1 MAPVAL
7 VDRKV
12 MAHDTWE
19 PNAAAEPPTP
29 PSVLPWR
36 TRLGA
41 LRPAVGGPPETG
53 TLTTRLVGHISSA
66 LFLLCG
72 ILVIVAGAFAAFPPG
87 ANRPGL
93 MVVGVATVVSGAAIW
108 ATPWA
113 RWKRSAM
120 LWLVPPAFALIVL
133 HGIFSAD
140 DGFIYG
146 LFYVVV
152 FIWLGLGYPRG
163 TSLRFLPLFL
173 VAYELPLLLRHHHGT
188 VGPAS
193 ALYVVPSFVLVGET
207 VAWVSDRLGR
217 SESAL
222 TRSERRFRVLVEG
235 AADIISLVDADG
247 RITFETPAVQT
258 TLGFD
263 PAERVGRPAAD
274 FVHPDDHLRLAAA
287 LTEVLRRGGAVE
299 RNLVRLL
306 HADGSYR
313 WCEVV
318 LRDLLDEP
326 AVGAI
331 VANFSDVTARRDAEV
346 RLAESE
352 ANFRQL
358 FAQNPQPM
366 WVYDRRSLAFL
377 EVNQAAIDH
386 YGYSRDEFLAMSVP
400 GVWEPSHRE
409 DVDGL
414 RRRQGQDHVR
424 TWNHVVRDGRVI
436 VVEVASH
443 DLEFAGRDAVLVAVK
458 DITDQRALEAQLTY
472 QAFHDSLTGLPN
484 RALFRERVEYA
495 LASRTANNVH
505 VLFIDLDRFKTVN
518 DSLGHGSGDELLV
531 AVAER
536 LLPTLRDDDT
546 LARLGG
552 DEFAVLTLGVPDGGQ
567 LVARR
572 ILDALHEPFRLG
584 GGDVTVSAS
593 IGVACDAGSAEELL
607 RDADIAMYG
616 AKSAGR
622 NRYQIFDV
630 TMHHGDRNRLR
641 LESDL
646 VHAIERHQLRV
657 LYQPV
662 VELHTDGVVG
672 FEALARWE
680 HPEFGTI
687 SPLDFIPIAE
697 ETGLIVPIGRW
708 VLGQACA
715 QARRWQV
722 AHRRPLPL
730 TMAVNVSALQL
741 QEPSFVEEV
750 QAAILRHLLPP
761 ETLTLEITES
771 VLLDKSTTILERLI
785 ELKATGVRLAIDD
798 FGTGY
803 SSLSYLRQFP
813 IDILKVDRSFTSL
826 IEGPGNVP
834 PLIEGLVFLGRQLGL
849 DMVAEGIEIVDQR
862 TQLHRLG
869 CLLGQGFLWAPPLS
883 QDAVDELL
891 DREDS
896 QSVIARSVPLPP
908 VTAGPRSFSDS
919 SPAVHP
925 APVISPTGGRP

>member
-1 MAPVAL
+1 MP
-7 VDRKV
+7 
-12 MAHDTWE
+12 HDTPE
-19 PNAAAEPPTP
+19 VTASIGPATARP
-29 PSVLPWR
+29 VLRWR
-36 TRLGA
+36 ARVGA
-41 LRPAVGGPPETG
+41 LRPSVEGPAEVG

-72 ILVIVAGAFAAFPPG
+72 ALVIVAGAVAAFPPG
-87 ANRPGL
+87 ANRVGL
-93 MVVGVATVVSGAAIW
+93 MILGVFTMASGVAIW
-108 ATPWA
+108 AIPWP

-120 LWLVPPAFALIVL
+120 LWLVPPAFALIVA
-133 HGIFSAD
+133 HGILSAE

-152 FIWLGLGYPRG
+152 FVWLGLGHPRG
-163 TSLRFLPLFL
+163 TSLRFLPLFV
-173 VAYELPLLLRHHHGT
+173 VAYEVPLLVMHHHGT

-193 ALYVVPSFVLVGET
+193 ALYVVPSFVLMGET

-217 SESAL
+217 SEMAL

-235 AADIISLVDADG
+235 AADIISLVDAEG
-247 RITFETPAVQT
+247 RILFETPAVAT
-258 TLGFD
+258 TLGFEPTD
-263 PAERVGRPAAD
+263 RVGHPAAD
-274 FVHPDDHLRLAAA
+274 FVHPEDEPLIAASFTMA
-287 LTEVLRRGGAVE
+287 RNGGEPE
-299 RNLVRLL
+299 RTLVRLL
-306 HADGSYR
+306 HADGTYR

-331 VANFSDVTARRDAEV
+331 VVNFSDVTARRQAEV
-346 RLAESE
+346 KLSESE

-358 FAQNPQPM
+358 FSQNPQPM
-366 WVYDRRSLAFL
+366 WVYERRSLAFL

-386 YGYSRDEFLAMSVP
+386 YGYGRNEFLSMAVP
-400 GVWEPSHRE
+400 DLWEPSQLE
-409 DVDGL
+409 DLDSL
-414 RRRQGQDHVR
+414 RRRLGEDHVR
-424 TWNHVVRDGRVI
+424 TRHHVVRDGRTI
-436 VVEVASH
+436 VVEEASN

-458 DITDQRALEAQLTY
+458 DITDQRALEEQLTY
-472 QAFHDSLTGLPN
+472 QAFHDPLTGLPN

-495 LASRTANNVH
+495 LAGRRADNVH

-531 AVAER
+531 AVAQR
-536 LLPTLRDDDT
+536 LLPTLRGDDT

-552 DEFAVLTLGVPDGGQ
+552 DEFAVLTVGEPDGGE

-572 ILDALHEPFRLG
+572 ILDALHEPFAVG
-584 GGDVTVSAS
+584 GGELSVSAS

-607 RDADIAMYG
+607 RDADMAMYG

-622 NRYQIFDV
+622 NRYDVFDPS
-630 TMHHGDRNRLR
+630 MHHTDRNRLR

-662 VELHTDGVVG
+662 VEMQTDTVVG
-672 FEALARWE
+672 FEALLRWE

-715 QARRWQV
+715 QARGWQV
-722 AHRRPLPL
+722 THKRPVPL

-741 QEPSFVEEV
+741 QERSFVDDV
-750 QAAILRHLLPP
+750 QAALIRHVLPP
-761 ETLTLEITES
+761 QTLTLEITES
-771 VLLDKSTTILERLI
+771 VLLDESTTILDRLV

-813 IDILKVDRSFTSL
+813 IDILKVDRSFTNL

-849 DMVAEGIEIVDQR
+849 EVVAEGIEITEQR
-862 TQLHRLG
+862 SQLHRLG
-869 CLLGQGFLWAPPLS
+869 CLLGQGFLWSPP
-883 QDAVDELL
+883 VDENAIEELL
-891 DREDS
+891 SHE
-896 QSVIARSVPLPP
+896 QSRMTIARTGPL
-908 VTAGPRSFSDS
+908 
-919 SPAVHP
+919 
-925 APVISPTGGRP
+925 APVVSGSR

>member
-1 MAPVAL
+1 MP
-7 VDRKV
+7 
-12 MAHDTWE
+12 HDI
-19 PNAAAEPPTP
+19 
-29 PSVLPWR
+29 
-36 TRLGA
+36 
-41 LRPAVGGPPETG
+41 PADTG

-72 ILVIVAGAFAAFPPG
+72 ALVIVAGAFAAFPPG
-87 ANRPGL
+87 ANRQGL
-93 MVVGVATVVSGAAIW
+93 EAVGLVTVASSGVIW
-108 ATPWA
+108 VIPWS
-113 RWKRSAM
+113 RWKRSAL
-120 LWLVPPAFALIVL
+120 LWLVPPTFALIVL
-133 HGIFSAD
+133 HGIFSAE

-146 LFYVVV
+146 MFYVVV
-152 FIWLGLGYPRG
+152 FVWIGVGHPRG
-163 TSLRFLPLFL
+163 TSLKFLPLFI
-173 VAYELPLLLRHHHGT
+173 VAYELPLLLRHSHHWS

-193 ALYVVPSFVLVGET
+193 ALYVVPSFVLMGET

-217 SESAL
+217 SEIAL

-235 AADIISLVDADG
+235 SADIITLVGADG
-247 RITFETPAVQT
+247 RILFETPAVTT

-263 PAERVGRPAAD
+263 PADRVGRHSDDFIHPEDRAAI
-274 FVHPDDHLRLAAA
+274 RAAF
-287 LTEVLRRGGAVE
+287 TDGVRHGGAAPRTLIRV
-299 RNLVRLL
+299 L

-331 VANFSDVTARRDAEV
+331 VANFSDVTARRQAEV

-366 WVYDRRSLAFL
+366 WVYERQTLAFL

-386 YGYSRDEFLAMSVP
+386 YGYSRDEFLAMTVP
-400 GVWEPSHRE
+400 DVWESSHVE
-409 DVDGL
+409 HADSL
-414 RRRQGQDHVR
+414 RRRQGEDHVR
-424 TWNHVVRDGRVI
+424 TWNHVVADGRVI
-436 VVEVASH
+436 VVEMASH

-472 QAFHDSLTGLPN
+472 QAFHDPLTGLPN

-495 LASRTANNVH
+495 LAGRRAGNVH

-518 DSLGHGSGDELLV
+518 DSLGHGTGDELLV

-536 LLPTLRDDDT
+536 LLPTLRGDDT

-552 DEFAVLTLGVPDGGQ
+552 DEFAVLTVGVPDGGE

-572 ILDALHEPFRLG
+572 IVDALHDPFPVG
-584 GGDVTVSAS
+584 GGDVSVSAS
-593 IGVACDAGSAEELL
+593 IGVACDAASAEELL
-607 RDADIAMYG
+607 RDADVAMYG

-622 NRYQIFDV
+622 NRYEVFDPS
-630 TMHHGDRNRLR
+630 MHTADRNRLR

-646 VHAIERHQLRV
+646 VHAIERRQLRV

-662 VELHTDGVVG
+662 VELFTDAVVG
-672 FEALARWE
+672 FEALVRWE

-715 QARRWQV
+715 RARQWQV
-722 AHRRPLPL
+722 AHKRPVPL
-730 TMAVNVSALQL
+730 TMAVNVSARQL
-741 QEPSFVEEV
+741 QDPSFVDDV
-750 QAAILRHLLPP
+750 QASLIRYVLPP
-761 ETLTLEITES
+761 QTLTLEITES
-771 VLLDKSTTILERLI
+771 VLLDESTTILDRLV

-834 PLIEGLVFLGRQLGL
+834 PLLEGLVYLGRQLGL
-849 DMVAEGIEIVDQR
+849 ELVAEGVEIAEQR

-869 CLLGQGFLWAPPLS
+869 CLLGQGFLWARPL
-883 QDAVDELL
+883 DENAAEELL
-891 DREDS
+891 GEE
-896 QSVIARSVPLPP
+896 
-908 VTAGPRSFSDS
+908 TAMAIGSR
-919 SPAVHP
+919 V
-925 APVISPTGGRP
+925 

>member
-1 MAPVAL
+1 MALPQK
-7 VDRKV
+7 VDKKP
-12 MAHDTWE
+12 MAHETPE
-19 PNAAAEPPTP
+19 GNASTGPLTP
-29 PSVLPWR
+29 RPAPSWR
-36 TRLGA
+36 ARLGA
-41 LRPAVGGPPETG
+41 MRPPVAGPLEPG
-53 TLTTRLVGHISSA
+53 TLTTQLVGHISSA
-66 LFLLCG
+66 LFFLCG
-72 ILVIVAGAFAAFPPG
+72 ALVIVAGAFVAFPPG
-87 ANRPGL
+87 ANRAAL
-93 MVVGVATVVSGAAIW
+93 MVVGVATTVSGGIIW
-108 ATPWA
+108 AIPWP

-120 LWLVPPAFALIVL
+120 LWLVPPAFLLIVL

-152 FIWLGLGYPRG
+152 FVWLGLGHPRG
-163 TSLRFLPLFL
+163 TSLCFTPLFI
-173 VAYELPLLLRHHHGT
+173 VAYEVPLLVTHQHGW

-193 ALYVVPSFVLVGET
+193 AFYVVPSFILMGET

-235 AADIISLVDADG
+235 AADIISLVSAEG
-247 RITFETPAVQT
+247 HILFETPAVTT
-258 TLGFD
+258 TLGFA
-263 PAERVGRPAAD
+263 PAERVGHHAAD
-274 FVHPDDHLRLAAA
+274 YVHPEDRALIGAA
-287 LTEVLRRGGAVE
+287 LNMVVRPGGAVQTT
-299 RNLVRLL
+299 LVRLL

-331 VANFSDVTARRDAEV
+331 VANFSDVSARREAEV

-366 WVYDRRSLAFL
+366 WVYDRQSLAFL
-377 EVNQAAIDH
+377 EVNQSAIDH
-386 YGYSRDEFLAMSVP
+386 YGYDRDEFLAMTVP
-400 GVWEPSHRE
+400 DLWEPE
-409 DVDGL
+409 DRDHVDSL
-414 RRRQGQDHVR
+414 RRRLGEDHVR
-424 TWNHVVRDGRVI
+424 TRNHVVRDGRVI

-443 DLEFAGRDAVLVAVK
+443 DLEFAGRDAVLEAVK

-472 QAFHDSLTGLPN
+472 QAFHDPLTGLPN

-495 LASRTANNVH
+495 LAGRTASNVH

-536 LLPTLRDDDT
+536 LSPTLRGDDT

-552 DEFAVLTLGVPDGGQ
+552 DEFAVLTIGVPDGGE

-572 ILDALHEPFRLG
+572 ILEALRDPFALA
-584 GGDVTVSAS
+584 GGDVSVSAS

-607 RDADIAMYG
+607 RDADVAMYG

-622 NRYQIFDV
+622 GRYEVFDPSL
-630 TMHHGDRNRLR
+630 HHADRNRLR

-646 VHAIERHQLRV
+646 AHAIERHQLRV

-662 VELHTDGVVG
+662 VELQTDAVVG
-672 FEALARWE
+672 FEALLRWE
-680 HPEFGTI
+680 HPAFGTI

-708 VLGQACA
+708 VLSQACA

-722 AHRRPLPL
+722 AHPRPASL
-730 TMAVNVSALQL
+730 TMAVNVSARQL
-741 QEPSFVEEV
+741 QETSFVDEV
-750 QAAILRHLLPP
+750 QAALIRHVLPP

-771 VLLDKSTTILERLI
+771 VLLDESTTILDHLI

-826 IEGPGNVP
+826 IEGPGAAP
-834 PLIEGLVFLGRQLGL
+834 PLLQGLIFLGRQLGL
-849 DMVAEGIEIVDQR
+849 EVVAEGIEMPEQR
-862 TQLHRLG
+862 AQLHRLQ
-869 CLLGQGFLWAPPLS
+869 CLLGQGFLWAPPL
-883 QDAVDELL
+883 DVDTVDDLL
-891 DREDS
+891 RQENS
-896 QSVIARSVPLPP
+896 KVLIARSVPLDEVSAERASFDYPTP
-908 VTAGPRSFSDS
+908 VGQQAQ
-919 SPAVHP
+919 
-925 APVISPTGGRP
+925 

>member
-1 MAPVAL
+1 M
-7 VDRKV
+7 
-12 MAHDTWE
+12 
-19 PNAAAEPPTP
+19 
-29 PSVLPWR
+29 
-36 TRLGA
+36 
-41 LRPAVGGPPETG
+41 G
-53 TLTTRLVGHISSA
+53 TLTTRLVGHISAA
-66 LFLLCG
+66 LFVLCG
-72 ILVIVAGAFAAFPPG
+72 ALVIVAGTVVPFPPG
-87 ANRPGL
+87 ANRLGL
-93 MVVGVATVVSGAAIW
+93 VILGLFTMASGVVIW
-108 ATPWA
+108 AVPWP

-120 LWLVPPAFALIVL
+120 LWLVPPAFGLIVM
-133 HGIFSAD
+133 HGILSAD

-152 FIWLGLGYPRG
+152 FVWLGLGFPRG
-163 TSLRFLPLFL
+163 TSLKFLPLFV
-173 VAYELPLLLRHHHGT
+173 VAYETPLLVMHHHGT

-193 ALYVVPSFVLVGET
+193 ALYVIPSFVLMGET
-207 VAWVSDRLGR
+207 VAWVSDRLAR
-217 SESAL
+217 SETAL

-235 AADIISLVDADG
+235 AADIITLVGADG
-247 RITFETPAVQT
+247 RIIFETPAVAT

-263 PAERVGRPAAD
+263 PADRVGRHSDDFIHPEDRATIRAAFTD
-274 FVHPDDHLRLAAA
+274 GARD
-287 LTEVLRRGGAVE
+287 GGVAPRTLIRV
-299 RNLVRLL
+299 L

-331 VANFSDVTARRDAEV
+331 VANFSDVTARRQAEI

-366 WVYDRRSLAFL
+366 WVYDRQSLSFL
-377 EVNQAAIDH
+377 EVNRAAIDH
-386 YGYSRDEFLAMSVP
+386 YGFSRDRFLAMTVP
-400 GVWEPSHRE
+400 DLWEPSDRE
-409 DVDGL
+409 DVDSL
-414 RRRQGQDHVR
+414 RRRLGEDHVR
-424 TWNHVVRDGRVI
+424 TKKHVVADGRSI
-436 VVEVASH
+436 VVEVASD

-458 DITDQRALEAQLTY
+458 DITDQRALEEQLTY
-472 QAFHDSLTGLPN
+472 QAFHDPLTGLPN

-495 LASRTANNVH
+495 LAGRSAHHVH

-536 LLPTLRDDDT
+536 LLPTLRGDDT

-552 DEFAVLTLGVPDGGQ
+552 DEFAVLTLGVPDGGE

-572 ILDALHEPFRLG
+572 ILEALRPPFAVG
-584 GGDVTVSAS
+584 GGDVSVSAS
-593 IGVACDAGSAEELL
+593 IGVAGDAGSAEELL
-607 RDADIAMYG
+607 RDADMAMYG
-616 AKSAGR
+616 AKAAGR
-622 NRYQIFDV
+622 NRFEVFDPS
-630 TMHHGDRNRLR
+630 MHHTDRNRLR

-662 VELHTDGVVG
+662 VEMETDTVVG
-672 FEALARWE
+672 FEALLRWE

-708 VLGQACA
+708 VLSQACA
-715 QARRWQV
+715 QARGWQV
-722 AHRRPLPL
+722 THKRPVPL

-741 QEPSFVEEV
+741 QERSFVDEV
-750 QAAILRHLLPP
+750 QAALIRHVLPP
-761 ETLTLEITES
+761 QTLTLEITES
-771 VLLDKSTTILERLI
+771 VLLDESTTILDRLV

-813 IDILKVDRSFTSL
+813 IDILKVDRSFTNL
-826 IEGPGNVP
+826 IEGPGEVP

-849 DMVAEGIEIVDQR
+849 EVVAEGIEISEQR
-862 TQLHRLG
+862 NQLHRLG
-869 CLLGQGFLWAPPLS
+869 CLLGQGFLWSPP
-883 QDAVDELL
+883 VDENAADQIL
-891 DREDS
+891 RHGEP
-896 QSVIARSVPLPP
+896 QGVTQEVTAPTVPL
-908 VTAGPRSFSDS
+908 
-919 SPAVHP
+919 
-925 APVISPTGGRP
+925 APVVSGTRR